1 MMKNWKA
8 AVIIAAVS
16 GLVMAGCG
24 QQAARETE
32 SEVIILDTEVK
43 TTEAETTAAPESET
57 AETEAAERETAE
69 GGTGSGQ
76 ETEIS
81 QGGDSTGSAGAEE
94 TYEDNFA
101 VDSESAAAF
110 ASQIKEAVA
119 DRDLEKLADLTSFP
133 VYVGIVENGTVETRE
148 DLLSLGADQVF
159 TQELMDS
166 VAAADENSLSPSMAG
181 FVLSNESGRP
191 NIIFGVTDGKLG
203 ITGINY

>member
-8 AVIIAAVS
+8 AVIIAAES

-32 SEVIILDTEVK
+32 SEVITLDTEVK

>member
-8 AVIIAAVS
+8 AVMIAAVT

-24 QQAARETE
+24 QQTAQETE

-43 TTEAETTAAPESET
+43 TTEEETTEAPESET
-57 AETEAAERETAE
+57 EAAEMETAE
-69 GGTGSGQ
+69 DGTGSGQ
-76 ETEIS
+76 EAETS
-81 QGGDSTGSAGAEE
+81 QGGASAGGEE

-110 ASQIKEAVA
+110 AGQIKEAVA
-119 DRDLEKLADLTSFP
+119 DQDLEKLADLTSFP
-133 VYVGIVENGTVETRE
+133 VYVGIAENGTVETRE
-148 DLLSLGADQVF
+148 DLLSLGADQIF
-159 TQELMDS
+159 TQELVDS

>member
-24 QQAARETE
+24 QQAARATE

-43 TTEAETTAAPESET
+43 TTEEETTAAPESET

>member
-8 AVIIAAVS
+8 AVMIAAVT

-24 QQAARETE
+24 QQTAQETE

-119 DRDLEKLADLTSFP
+119 DRDLEKLAALTSFP